1 MQNRKALIDGGWFD
15 ESGAESWA
23 ESTYHDGRNHVSRA
37 TGDQWLHEHL
47 YRSRNGQWIINSYS
61 DWQGSTETY
70 ERVTP
75 SDAAAWFIRNLQD
88 APEALKELV
97 DTMEA

>member
-1 MQNRKALIDGGWFD
+1 MANRTPLVDGGWFD
-15 ESGAESWA
+15 ASSADGWA

-37 TGDQWLHEHL
+37 TGDQFHHEHL
-47 YRSRNGQWIINSYS
+47 YRTAKGQWVLNSWS
-61 DWQGSTETY
+61 AWQGSAETY
-70 ERVTP
+70 ERITP
-75 SDAAAWFIRNLQD
+75 SGAAAWFIRNLQD